1 MSEEAAIA
9 EPLARLRTLDNA
21 IGHIEAKLAPIL
33 AMSRDEFVAGL
44 TPLEKA
50 KVDVALAYALSSLF
64 FVLLKVNGGDP
75 TNHEVMGQI
84 KRVGAALKKVKA
96 KAAQSEGSSSS
107 SSSNSSS
114 SSSSSSA
121 EPVQRLR
128 VDAEAGKRVVTHALA
143 SNSVS
148 TGSGSLSSSTGSPG
162 GLAGEGKRSADGESP
177 AKEGKQGTKKKKKNQ
192 GK

>member
-9 EPLARLRTLDNA
+9 EPLARLRNLDNA

-84 KRVGAALKKVKA
+84 KRVGAALQKVKA

-107 SSSNSSS
+107 SS
-114 SSSSSSA
+114 A
-121 EPVQRLR
+121 EPAQRLR

-143 SNSVS
+143 SNSTS
-148 TGSGSLSSSTGSPG
+148 AGSSSLSSSIGSQG
-162 GLAGEGKRSADGESP
+162 SVAGEGKRSADSDSP
-177 AKEGKQGTKKKKKNQ
+177 ANEGKQGTNKKKKKH